1 MAFNLK
7 DFENKLWDTA
17 DALRANTGLK
27 YNEFSTPVLGLIF
40 LIIQFFIPLV
50 NLQLPFFFMY
60 DRII

>member
-27 YNEFSTPVLGLIF
+27 YNEFSTPVATMGAKAWT
-40 LIIQFFIPLV
+40 
-50 NLQLPFFFMY
+50 
-60 DRII
+60 